1 MFDPFVKIKKKP
13 NNTNSNNNNNNNNIN
28 INGNNNLIVQ
38 NLEDNFLPNLND
50 IASVVDAELDDDCF
64 CLTPPATTP
73 NQQQQQQHSSA
84 TPTLSAALAV
94 QPSTSSAAQAAAA
107 AATLSSTSPAAS
119 PLKDLTS
126 SSATSTTCSRL
137 QQLIAA
143 PPIIQTPHLRQQQ
156 QQQQL
161 LSSPPT
167 PPPSTPPTPA
177 LSSRCELLQQ
187 QLQSTSSSSN
197 SKTATPLLSPPVHQQ
212 QPSVLQQHLGHSPSN
227 TATEHPLISAAV
239 ASPPRPTLQT
249 LAQHLASPPQNH
261 TNNTSSASV
270 SSAPTSPL
278 LQEIFNS
285 NNLQNVLTRQSSS
298 ASNSSTNTTNSSTT
312 SSSSSSNTSPSSS
325 SSSSAANSTLRSLV
339 ANPSSSTTL
348 NSIIANR
355 LNSPPNALTA
365 AAAGSS
371 ASLASTSGSNSTST
385 SNTSSSSSSSSSSSF
400 QQQHSALTNSITHR
414 IHQSI
419 RRHLNQQ
426 SNSLATNSQQQ
437 QQQQRVLP
445 HHSQYQQQQYSQNH
459 LQQQEQRQ
467 HHRHSHHHHNH
478 HHHQQQQQ
486 QQLQLLHNSASGS
499 SANSSSVSASSSSSS
514 NSSSS
519 SSTSNSNSNSP
530 VCVVLLVKCPN
541 SKEYCNALQAHQNH
555 NLIPPAT
562 LQQLQQQHQHCCD
575 NKRLPVNE
583 CQASQTARVTS
594 NLNASSSTMAVSR
607 VPSPPLPE
615 VNTPVAENWCYTQ
628 VKVVKFSYM
637 WTINNFSFCRE
648 EMGEVLK
655 SSTFSAGANDKLKWC
670 LRVNPKGLDE
680 ESKDYLSLYLL
691 LVSCN
696 KSEVRAKFKFSILN
710 AKREETKAMESQR
723 AYRFVQGKDW
733 GFKKFIRRD
742 FLLDEANGLLPEDK
756 LTIFCEVSVV
766 ADSVNISGQSNI
778 VQFKVP
784 ECKLSE
790 DLGNL
795 FDNEKFSDVTL
806 AVGGREFQA
815 HKAILA
821 ARSDVFAAMFEH
833 EMEERKLNRVAITD
847 VDHEVLKEM
856 LRFIYTGKAPNLD
869 KMADDLLAAADK
881 YALEKL
887 KVMCEEALCV
897 NLSVET
903 AAETLILADLHS
915 ADQLKA
921 QTIDFINTHATDVME
936 TQGWQNMIT
945 THSHLIAEAF
955 RALATQQIPP
965 IGPPR
970 KRVKMS

>member
-1 MFDPFVKIKKKP
+1 MYEPYVKIKKKR
-13 NNTNSNNNNNNNNIN
+13 
-28 INGNNNLIVQ
+28 NLHEIYQNENLVDV
-38 NLEDNFLPNLND
+38 NLE
-50 IASVVDAELDDDCF
+50 
-64 CLTPPATTP
+64 
-73 NQQQQQQHSSA
+73 QQQQQQQQQQISSDNCCCQSGTQNVAAASALSSA
-84 TPTLSAALAV
+84 LAETPA
-94 QPSTSSAAQAAAA
+94 
-107 AATLSSTSPAAS
+107 
-119 PLKDLTS
+119 S
-126 SSATSTTCSRL
+126 SSSSNCSRL
-137 QQLIAA
+137 QQLIST
-143 PPIIQTPHLRQQQ
+143 PPVLLRRSSLTTTPASTSTSTLPQHPHAVAVNTPTPTPTPPPPPSPQQQ
-156 QQQQL
+156 QQQ
-161 LSSPPT
+161 
-167 PPPSTPPTPA
+167 A
-177 LSSRCELLQQ
+177 A
-187 QLQSTSSSSN
+187 
-197 SKTATPLLSPPVHQQ
+197 AT
-212 QPSVLQQHLGHSPSN
+212 SVLQQHLGHLNYESGA
-227 TATEHPLISAAV
+227 TAAA
-239 ASPPRPTLQT
+239 AAAAATRSGTAT
-249 LAQHLASPPQNH
+249 LAQHLATPSSILQAAFS
-261 TNNTSSASV
+261 NNN
-270 SSAPTSPL
+270 
-278 LQEIFNS
+278 NS
-285 NNLQNVLTRQSSS
+285 NN
-298 ASNSSTNTTNSSTT
+298 NSSTSSNSNLQNILTRAQ
-312 SSSSSSNTSPSSS
+312 SSSSSSNNCSSACAGNRHYNGNSGSSS
-325 SSSSAANSTLRSLV
+325 SSSS
-339 ANPSSSTTL
+339 
-348 NSIIANR
+348 NSIIASR
-355 LNSPPNALTA
+355 LFGPTSSTA
-365 AAAGSS
+365 SC
-371 ASLASTSGSNSTST
+371 
-385 SNTSSSSSSSSSSSF
+385 SSSSSLSPHHHLHSH
-400 QQQHSALTNSITHR
+400 HSALTNSITNR
-414 IHQSI
+414 INQSI

-426 SNSLATNSQQQ
+426 
-437 QQQQRVLP
+437 
-445 HHSQYQQQQYSQNH
+445 
-459 LQQQEQRQ
+459 Q
-467 HHRHSHHHHNH
+467 HHQHS
-478 HHHQQQQQ
+478 
-486 QQLQLLHNSASGS
+486 SSSSGS
-499 SANSSSVSASSSSSS
+499 SSSSSSPNSASSSAS

-519 SSTSNSNSNSP
+519 SSASPSASSSHYQQQHFNCAHPAQQQHQSHSNQQHLQQQQHHQHQHQHQHHHHSNNQQQQQSP
-530 VCVVLLVKCPN
+530 LCLVLLVKCPN
-541 SKEYCNALQAHQNH
+541 SKEFCNAAANF
-555 NLIPPAT
+555 
-562 LQQLQQQHQHCCD
+562 CD
-575 NKRLPVNE
+575 KRLPVNE

-594 NLNASSSTMAVSR
+594 NLHASSSTMAVSR

-806 AVGGREFQA
+806 SVGGREFQA

-856 LRFIYTGKAPNLD
+856 LRFIYTGKASNLE

-936 TQGWQNMIT
+936 TSGWQNMIT

>member
-1 MFDPFVKIKKKP
+1 MFEPYVKIKKKR
-13 NNTNSNNNNNNNNIN
+13 NVHEIYQKESAAVDVAAAVAVD
-28 INGNNNLIVQ
+28 IVGV
-38 NLEDNFLPNLND
+38 NLEQQ
-50 IASVVDAELDDDCF
+50 S
-64 CLTPPATTP
+64 TS
-73 NQQQQQQHSSA
+73 QQQQQQQQQEAANCCCQSGSQDVGNANGNANANALSVLVETPPA
-84 TPTLSAALAV
+84 TP
-94 QPSTSSAAQAAAA
+94 QATA
-107 AATLSSTSPAAS
+107 
-119 PLKDLTS
+119 S
-126 SSATSTTCSRL
+126 SSSSNNCSRL
-137 QQLIAA
+137 QQLISTPPVLLRRSSLSAA
-143 PPIIQTPHLRQQQ
+143 ASALTPASATTSTLSQHPHAVAVSTPPPTPPQQQ
-156 QQQQL
+156 QQQQ
-161 LSSPPT
+161 
-167 PPPSTPPTPA
+167 
-177 LSSRCELLQQ
+177 
-187 QLQSTSSSSN
+187 QS
-197 SKTATPLLSPPVHQQ
+197 AAA
-212 QPSVLQQHLGHSPSN
+212 PSVLQQHLGHLNYESGAAAAAARSS
-227 TATEHPLISAAV
+227 TA
-239 ASPPRPTLQT
+239 T
-249 LAQHLASPPQNH
+249 LAQHLATPSSILQAAFNNNNNSSN
-261 TNNTSSASV
+261 TNNHHHHHQHQSNLQNLLTRAQSSSTATTTTSSAA
-270 SSAPTSPL
+270 SSHN
-278 LQEIFNS
+278 NS
-285 NNLQNVLTRQSSS
+285 NNCSS
-298 ASNSSTNTTNSSTT
+298 ACAGNRHYNGGN
-312 SSSSSSNTSPSSS
+312 SSSNNSNSIIASRLSTPSSS
-325 SSSSAANSTLRSLV
+325 SSSSAA
-339 ANPSSSTTL
+339 
-348 NSIIANR
+348 
-355 LNSPPNALTA
+355 A
-365 AAAGSS
+365 A
-371 ASLASTSGSNSTST
+371 
-385 SNTSSSSSSSSSSSF
+385 SSSSPHQPHHHHLHS
-400 QQQHSALTNSITHR
+400 QHSALTNSITNR
-414 IHQSI
+414 INQSI

-426 SNSLATNSQQQ
+426 Q
-437 QQQQRVLP
+437 
-445 HHSQYQQQQYSQNH
+445 
-459 LQQQEQRQ
+459 
-467 HHRHSHHHHNH
+467 H

-486 QQLQLLHNSASGS
+486 QQQQQHHNSHSASTS
-499 SANSSSVSASSSSSS
+499 SIASTSSSSSAS
-514 NSSSS
+514 STATSSHYQQQLQQQNVNCAYPAQQQHQHNSSSS
-519 SSTSNSNSNSP
+519 SHHHSSNNHHQQQQQPQQSP
-530 VCVVLLVKCPN
+530 LCLVLLVKCPN
-541 SKEYCNALQAHQNH
+541 SKEFCNAAVNF
-555 NLIPPAT
+555 
-562 LQQLQQQHQHCCD
+562 CD
-575 NKRLPVNE
+575 KRLPVNE
-583 CQASQTARVTS
+583 CQAIQTARVSS
-594 NLNASSSTMAVSR
+594 NLHASSSTMAVSR

-784 ECKLSE
+784 ECKLSD

-806 AVGGREFQA
+806 SVGGREFQA

-856 LRFIYTGKAPNLD
+856 LRFIYTGKASNLE

-936 TQGWQNMIT
+936 TSGWQNMIT

>member
-1 MFDPFVKIKKKP
+1 MFEPYVKIKKKRSVHEIYE
-13 NNTNSNNNNNNNNIN
+13 NE
-28 INGNNNLIVQ
+28 
-38 NLEDNFLPNLND
+38 NLE
-50 IASVVDAELDDDCF
+50 
-64 CLTPPATTP
+64 
-73 NQQQQQQHSSA
+73 QQQQQQQQQQQPA
-84 TPTLSAALAV
+84 TSDNCCCENGEPQNGPEIATATATATA
-94 QPSTSSAAQAAAA
+94 TSV
-107 AATLSSTSPAAS
+107 AAT
-119 PLKDLTS
+119 
-126 SSATSTTCSRL
+126 SATSATIATGAAAPSSSSSGNCSRL
-137 QQLIAA
+137 QQLIST
-143 PPIIQTPHLRQQQ
+143 PPVLLRRSSLQQQ
-156 QQQQL
+156 QQQQQQQHH
-161 LSSPPT
+161 PH
-167 PPPSTPPTPA
+167 TPA
-177 LSSRCELLQQ
+177 A
-187 QLQSTSSSSN
+187 
-197 SKTATPLLSPPVHQQ
+197 TATTQQ
-212 QPSVLQQHLGHSPSN
+212 AAPSVLQQHLGHLNYESGA
-227 TATEHPLISAAV
+227 TAAAATSRSGSA
-239 ASPPRPTLQT
+239 T
-249 LAQHLASPPQNH
+249 LAQHLATPSNILQAAFG
-261 TNNTSSASV
+261 SSNLQHILTR
-270 SSAPTSPL
+270 SAPSSP
-278 LQEIFNS
+278 
-285 NNLQNVLTRQSSS
+285 SSS
-298 ASNSSTNTTNSSTT
+298 AISSNNCSSACAGNTHYNGGNSSN
-312 SSSSSSNTSPSSS
+312 SSSSSNSSNHHS
-325 SSSSAANSTLRSLV
+325 
-339 ANPSSSTTL
+339 
-348 NSIIANR
+348 NSIIASR
-355 LNSPPNALTA
+355 LFGA
-365 AAAGSS
+365 A
-371 ASLASTSGSNSTST
+371 
-385 SNTSSSSSSSSSSSF
+385 SSSSSSSSSSSVAASSSSSSSHHLHSH
-400 QQQHSALTNSITHR
+400 HSALTNSITNR
-414 IHQSI
+414 INQSI

-426 SNSLATNSQQQ
+426 QHHHPLSASSSSSASTSSSSSSSSSYQQSSVQQQHYNCAHPAQQQ
-437 QQQQRVLP
+437 QQQQ
-445 HHSQYQQQQYSQNH
+445 
-459 LQQQEQRQ
+459 
-467 HHRHSHHHHNH
+467 HHHH
-478 HHHQQQQQ
+478 
-486 QQLQLLHNSASGS
+486 
-499 SANSSSVSASSSSSS
+499 S

-519 SSTSNSNSNSP
+519 SHHQHHSNSNSSNNNQQQPQQSP
-530 VCVVLLVKCPN
+530 LCLVLLVKCPN
-541 SKEYCNALQAHQNH
+541 SKEFCNAAANF
-555 NLIPPAT
+555 
-562 LQQLQQQHQHCCD
+562 CD
-575 NKRLPVNE
+575 KRLPVNE

-594 NLNASSSTMAVSR
+594 NLHASSSTMAVSR

-806 AVGGREFQA
+806 SVGGREFQA

-856 LRFIYTGKAPNLD
+856 LRFIYTGKAPNLE

-936 TQGWQNMIT
+936 TSGWQNMIT

>member
-1 MFDPFVKIKKKP
+1 MFEPYVKIKKKR
-13 NNTNSNNNNNNNNIN
+13 NVHEIYQQNDE
-28 INGNNNLIVQ
+28 
-38 NLEDNFLPNLND
+38 NLERERERDRD
-50 IASVVDAELDDDCF
+50 
-64 CLTPPATTP
+64 
-73 NQQQQQQHSSA
+73 QQQQQQEPQESQEDSSDNCCCLEEVP
-84 TPTLSAALAV
+84 PTAV
-94 QPSTSSAAQAAAA
+94 GVGE
-107 AATLSSTSPAAS
+107 AATVATTATGGA
-119 PLKDLTS
+119 S
-126 SSATSTTCSRL
+126 SSSSGNCSRL
-137 QQLIAA
+137 QQLIST
-143 PPIIQTPHLRQQQ
+143 PPVLLRRSSLSPPHHHHQHHHHPQGGNSPLQQLPPQAVSTPPPTPPTPPHHQQQ
-156 QQQQL
+156 QQQQQHL
-161 LSSPPT
+161 
-167 PPPSTPPTPA
+167 A
-177 LSSRCELLQQ
+177 
-187 QLQSTSSSSN
+187 
-197 SKTATPLLSPPVHQQ
+197 AA
-212 QPSVLQQHLGHSPSN
+212 PSVLQQHLGHLNYESGA
-227 TATEHPLISAAV
+227 TAAAAQAAQAAAAGAGTSRSGSA
-239 ASPPRPTLQT
+239 T
-249 LAQHLASPPQNH
+249 LAQHLATP
-261 TNNTSSASV
+261 SSI
-270 SSAPTSPL
+270 
-278 LQEIFNS
+278 LQAAYS
-285 NNLQNVLTRQSSS
+285 GSGSHNLQNILTRSQSSS
-298 ASNSSTNTTNSSTT
+298 SSTSNSASHVASTT
-312 SSSSSSNTSPSSS
+312 SAAAAASASSSSSSNNNNCSSACAGNTHYNGGSSSSNHSSNHHSNSIIASRLFGAASSSSSSSSPSSS
-325 SSSSAANSTLRSLV
+325 SSSL
-339 ANPSSSTTL
+339 
-348 NSIIANR
+348 
-355 LNSPPNALTA
+355 
-365 AAAGSS
+365 
-371 ASLASTSGSNSTST
+371 
-385 SNTSSSSSSSSSSSF
+385 SSSSSSSHLPSSSPHHLHSH
-400 QQQHSALTNSITHR
+400 HSALTNSITNR
-414 IHQSI
+414 INQSI

-426 SNSLATNSQQQ
+426 
-437 QQQQRVLP
+437 
-445 HHSQYQQQQYSQNH
+445 
-459 LQQQEQRQ
+459 Q
-467 HHRHSHHHHNH
+467 HHPI
-478 HHHQQQQQ
+478 
-486 QQLQLLHNSASGS
+486 
-499 SANSSSVSASSSSSS
+499 SASSSSSS
-514 NSSSS
+514 SSGTSSRLPHYQTQQSPIHQQHQQHQQQLQHYNCAHPGQQQQHHHHHHQSSSS
-519 SSTSNSNSNSP
+519 SSGSGSNHHHQQQQHQHHSNNQQQQPQQSP
-530 VCVVLLVKCPN
+530 LCLVLLVKCPN
-541 SKEYCNALQAHQNH
+541 SKEFCNAAAANF
-555 NLIPPAT
+555 
-562 LQQLQQQHQHCCD
+562 CD
-575 NKRLPVNE
+575 KRLPVNE

-594 NLNASSSTMAVSR
+594 NLHASSSTMAVSR

-806 AVGGREFQA
+806 SVGGREFQA

-856 LRFIYTGKAPNLD
+856 LRFIYTGKAPNLE

-936 TQGWQNMIT
+936 TSGWQNMIT

>member
-1 MFDPFVKIKKKP
+1 MFEPYVKIKKKRSVHEIYE
-13 NNTNSNNNNNNNNIN
+13 NE
-28 INGNNNLIVQ
+28 
-38 NLEDNFLPNLND
+38 NLEQQQL
-50 IASVVDAELDDDCF
+50 
-64 CLTPPATTP
+64 
-73 NQQQQQQHSSA
+73 QQQQQQQPA
-84 TPTLSAALAV
+84 TSDNCCCDNGEPQNGPEIAT
-94 QPSTSSAAQAAAA
+94 A
-107 AATLSSTSPAAS
+107 AATSVTATSAATATVATGAAAS
-119 PLKDLTS
+119 S
-126 SSATSTTCSRL
+126 SSSGNCSRL
-137 QQLIAA
+137 QQLIST
-143 PPIIQTPHLRQQQ
+143 PPVLLRRSSLQQQ
-156 QQQQL
+156 QQQHH
-161 LSSPPT
+161 PHTPATTAAAT
-167 PPPSTPPTPA
+167 PPP
-177 LSSRCELLQQ
+177 QQ
-187 QLQSTSSSSN
+187 Q
-197 SKTATPLLSPPVHQQ
+197 QQ
-212 QPSVLQQHLGHSPSN
+212 QAAPSVLQQHLGHLNYESGA
-227 TATEHPLISAAV
+227 TAAAATSRSGSA
-239 ASPPRPTLQT
+239 T
-249 LAQHLASPPQNH
+249 LAQHLATPSNILQAAFGSSNLQHILTRSAPSPS
-261 TNNTSSASV
+261 SSAISSNNC
-270 SSAPTSPL
+270 SSACAGNTHYNGGN
-278 LQEIFNS
+278 NS
-285 NNLQNVLTRQSSS
+285 SSSNSSSNHHSNSIIASRLFGAASSSS
-298 ASNSSTNTTNSSTT
+298 ASSSQAA
-312 SSSSSSNTSPSSS
+312 SSSSSSHHLHSH
-325 SSSSAANSTLRSLV
+325 
-339 ANPSSSTTL
+339 
-348 NSIIANR
+348 
-355 LNSPPNALTA
+355 
-365 AAAGSS
+365 
-371 ASLASTSGSNSTST
+371 
-385 SNTSSSSSSSSSSSF
+385 
-400 QQQHSALTNSITHR
+400 HSALTNSITNR
-414 IHQSI
+414 INQSI

-426 SNSLATNSQQQ
+426 
-437 QQQQRVLP
+437 
-445 HHSQYQQQQYSQNH
+445 
-459 LQQQEQRQ
+459 Q
-467 HHRHSHHHHNH
+467 HHHP
-478 HHHQQQQQ
+478 
-486 QQLQLLHNSASGS
+486 L
-499 SANSSSVSASSSSSS
+499 SASSSSAST
-514 NSSSS
+514 SSSS
-519 SSTSNSNSNSP
+519 SSSASSYQQSSVQQQHYNCAHPAQQQHQQLQQNHHHSNSHHQHHSSSSNSNSSNNLQQPQQSP
-530 VCVVLLVKCPN
+530 LCLVLLVKCPN
-541 SKEYCNALQAHQNH
+541 SKEFCNAA
-555 NLIPPAT
+555 ASF
-562 LQQLQQQHQHCCD
+562 CD
-575 NKRLPVNE
+575 KRLPVNE

-594 NLNASSSTMAVSR
+594 NLHASSSTMAVSR

-806 AVGGREFQA
+806 SVGGREFQA

-856 LRFIYTGKAPNLD
+856 LRFIYTGKAPNLE

-936 TQGWQNMIT
+936 TSGWQNMIT

>member
-1 MFDPFVKIKKKP
+1 MFEPYVKIKKKRSVHEIYE
-13 NNTNSNNNNNNNNIN
+13 NE
-28 INGNNNLIVQ
+28 
-38 NLEDNFLPNLND
+38 NLEQQQHH
-50 IASVVDAELDDDCF
+50 
-64 CLTPPATTP
+64 
-73 NQQQQQQHSSA
+73 QQQQQQQQQPA
-84 TPTLSAALAV
+84 TSDNCCCENGEPQNAPEVATATVAA
-94 QPSTSSAAQAAAA
+94 TSVAATSAAAA
-107 AATLSSTSPAAS
+107 SAATATVATGAAAS
-119 PLKDLTS
+119 S
-126 SSATSTTCSRL
+126 SSSGNCSRL
-137 QQLIAA
+137 QQLISTPPVLLRRSSLQQQHHPHTPAA
-143 PPIIQTPHLRQQQ
+143 TATPPQQQ
-156 QQQQL
+156 QQQQQ
-161 LSSPPT
+161 
-167 PPPSTPPTPA
+167 A
-177 LSSRCELLQQ
+177 
-187 QLQSTSSSSN
+187 
-197 SKTATPLLSPPVHQQ
+197 A
-212 QPSVLQQHLGHSPSN
+212 PSVLQQHLGHLNYESGA
-227 TATEHPLISAAV
+227 TAAAAAAAAV
-239 ASPPRPTLQT
+239 ATSRSGSAT
-249 LAQHLASPPQNH
+249 LAQHLATPSNILQAAFG
-261 TNNTSSASV
+261 SSNLQHILTR
-270 SSAPTSPL
+270 SAP
-278 LQEIFNS
+278 
-285 NNLQNVLTRQSSS
+285 
-298 ASNSSTNTTNSSTT
+298 
-312 SSSSSSNTSPSSS
+312 SPSSS
-325 SSSSAANSTLRSLV
+325 AISSNNCSSAC
-339 ANPSSSTTL
+339 
-348 NSIIANR
+348 
-355 LNSPPNALTA
+355 
-365 AAAGSS
+365 AGN
-371 ASLASTSGSNSTST
+371 THYNGGNSNSG
-385 SNTSSSSSSSSSSSF
+385 SSSSSSSSSSSNSNHHSNSIIASRLF
-400 QQQHSALTNSITHR
+400 GAASSSSSSSSAPAASSSVAASSSSSSHHLHSHHSALTNSITNR
-414 IHQSI
+414 INQSI

-426 SNSLATNSQQQ
+426 QHQHPLSASSSSATASPSASTSSSSSSSYQQSSVQQQ
-437 QQQQRVLP
+437 HYNCAHPAQQQ
-445 HHSQYQQQQYSQNH
+445 
-459 LQQQEQRQ
+459 
-467 HHRHSHHHHNH
+467 HHHHH
-478 HHHQQQQQ
+478 HSSSSSHHQ
-486 QQLQLLHNSASGS
+486 HHS
-499 SANSSSVSASSSSSS
+499 SSSSSSS
-514 NSSSS
+514 NSS
-519 SSTSNSNSNSP
+519 NNQQQPQQSP
-530 VCVVLLVKCPN
+530 LCLVLLVKCPN
-541 SKEYCNALQAHQNH
+541 SKEFCNAAANF
-555 NLIPPAT
+555 
-562 LQQLQQQHQHCCD
+562 CD
-575 NKRLPVNE
+575 KRLPVNE

-594 NLNASSSTMAVSR
+594 NLHASSSTMAVSR

-806 AVGGREFQA
+806 SVGGREFQA

-856 LRFIYTGKAPNLD
+856 LRFIYTGKAPNLE

-936 TQGWQNMIT
+936 TSGWQNMIT

>member
-1 MFDPFVKIKKKP
+1 MFEPYVKIKKKRSVHEIYE
-13 NNTNSNNNNNNNNIN
+13 NE
-28 INGNNNLIVQ
+28 
-38 NLEDNFLPNLND
+38 NLE
-50 IASVVDAELDDDCF
+50 
-64 CLTPPATTP
+64 
-73 NQQQQQQHSSA
+73 QQQQQQQQQQPA
-84 TPTLSAALAV
+84 TSDNCCCENGEPQNVPEIATATATSVAA
-94 QPSTSSAAQAAAA
+94 TSAA
-107 AATLSSTSPAAS
+107 AATATAATIATGAAAS
-119 PLKDLTS
+119 S
-126 SSATSTTCSRL
+126 SSSGNCSRL
-137 QQLIAA
+137 QQLIST
-143 PPIIQTPHLRQQQ
+143 PPVLLRRSSLQQQ
-156 QQQQL
+156 QQQQHH
-161 LSSPPT
+161 PH
-167 PPPSTPPTPA
+167 TPA
-177 LSSRCELLQQ
+177 A
-187 QLQSTSSSSN
+187 
-197 SKTATPLLSPPVHQQ
+197 TATPPQQ
-212 QPSVLQQHLGHSPSN
+212 QQQAAPSVLQQHLGHLNYESGA
-227 TATEHPLISAAV
+227 TAAAV
-239 ASPPRPTLQT
+239 ATSRSGSAT
-249 LAQHLASPPQNH
+249 LAQHLATPSNILQAAFG
-261 TNNTSSASV
+261 SSNLQHILTR
-270 SSAPTSPL
+270 SAPSP
-278 LQEIFNS
+278 
-285 NNLQNVLTRQSSS
+285 SSS
-298 ASNSSTNTTNSSTT
+298 AISSISSNNNCSSACAGNTHYNGGNSSNSN
-312 SSSSSSNTSPSSS
+312 SSSSNSNHHS
-325 SSSSAANSTLRSLV
+325 
-339 ANPSSSTTL
+339 
-348 NSIIANR
+348 NSIIASR
-355 LNSPPNALTA
+355 LFGA
-365 AAAGSS
+365 ASS
-371 ASLASTSGSNSTST
+371 SSTSSSVAA
-385 SNTSSSSSSSSSSSF
+385 SSSSSSSSSSSPHHLHSH
-400 QQQHSALTNSITHR
+400 HSALTNSITNR
-414 IHQSI
+414 INQSI

-426 SNSLATNSQQQ
+426 
-437 QQQQRVLP
+437 
-445 HHSQYQQQQYSQNH
+445 
-459 LQQQEQRQ
+459 Q
-467 HHRHSHHHHNH
+467 HHHP
-478 HHHQQQQQ
+478 
-486 QQLQLLHNSASGS
+486 L
-499 SANSSSVSASSSSSS
+499 SASSSSSS
-514 NSSSS
+514 ASASASASTSSSSSSSYQQSSVQQQHYNCAHPAQQQHHHHSNSSSS
-519 SSTSNSNSNSP
+519 SHHQHHSNSNSNSSNNNQQQP
-530 VCVVLLVKCPN
+530 QQSPLCLVLLVKCPN
-541 SKEYCNALQAHQNH
+541 SKEFCNAAANF
-555 NLIPPAT
+555 
-562 LQQLQQQHQHCCD
+562 CD
-575 NKRLPVNE
+575 KRLPVNE

-594 NLNASSSTMAVSR
+594 NLHASSSTMAVSR

-806 AVGGREFQA
+806 SVGGREFQA

-856 LRFIYTGKAPNLD
+856 LRFIYTGKAPNLE

-936 TQGWQNMIT
+936 TSGWQNMIT